1 VVKIAINDSNLVLG
15 PATLYVA
22 SYPAAEPQDAT
33 VTPNGYLTPPGTPWV
48 DVGATDGGVTFE
60 VDNTYTDLAAD
71 QVTMAVG
78 SRLTES
84 KMQVTAKLSEM
95 TFTNLQTAINN
106 IGVTASGTGWQS
118 MEIPVGT
125 ASTQPSYM
133 ALIVDGWAPMTTG
146 GTPALRRIIVRK
158 VLSQV
163 KASFTFDRK
172 TQQSLD
178 CTFTCYYVSGT
189 QNPVHLVDELV

>member
-1 VVKIAINDSNLVLG
+1 MVKIAINDSNLVLG

-22 SYPAAEPQDAT
+22 SYPAGEPADAA
-33 VTPNGYLTPPGTPWV
+33 VTPNGYLTPPGAPWV
-48 DVGATDGGVTFE
+48 DVGATDGGVAFE
-60 VDNTYTDLAAD
+60 IDQTYTDLTAD
-71 QVTMAVG
+71 QVTMSVG

-84 KMQVTAKLSEM
+84 KMTVTAKLSEM
-95 TFTNLQTAINN
+95 TYANLQTAINN
-106 IGVTASGTGWQS
+106 IGITASGTGWQS

-133 ALIVDGWAPMTTG
+133 ALIVDGWAPMTTNS
-146 GTPALRRIIVRK
+146 TPALRRIIVRK

-163 KASFTFDRK
+163 KASFMYDRK

-178 CTFTCYYVSGT
+178 CTFTCYFINGT
-189 QNPVHLVDELV
+189 TNPIHMVDELV